1 MLLIKK
7 LTNAGFVFLTKTL
20 CVLLQAGCFNKII
33 SYLKNLFNKNKK
45 EKCLDAISLRLP
57 SL

>member
-7 LTNAGFVFLTKTL
+7 LTNVGLVFLIKAL
-20 CVLLQAGCFNKII
+20 HVFLQAGCFSKIL